1 MTTRNHSHC
10 WISQLRKISFA
21 IVHSTT
27 ILLPAWFEILD
38 RLKLTA
44 KKMLRDVATWWNST
58 FDMIEFAIAYRRA
71 IDDMTGD
78 KTSGLRQYELN
89 DEEWEIADQL
99 CNVLKVCL
107 HWVVLSYLS
116 PCT

>member
-1 MTTRNHSHC
+1 MTTQNHSHC
-10 WISQLRKISFA
+10 WISQLCKISFA

-27 ILLPAWFEILD
+27 ILLPAWFKILD

-44 KKMLRDVATWWNST
+44 KKMPCDVATRWNST
-58 FDMIEFAIAYRRA
+58 FDMIEFVIAYRQA

-99 CNVLKVCL
+99 CDVLKVCL
-107 HWVVLSYLS
+107 RWVVLSYLS